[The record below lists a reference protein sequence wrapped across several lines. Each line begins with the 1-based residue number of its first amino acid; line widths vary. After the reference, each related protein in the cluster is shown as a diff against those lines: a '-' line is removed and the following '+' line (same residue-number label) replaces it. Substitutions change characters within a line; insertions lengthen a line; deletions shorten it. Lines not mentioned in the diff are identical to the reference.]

1 MSWGG
6 VSWGGVSWDVSW
18 RWCELE
24 WVGVVWVEMWVG
36 VLWVGVMWVG
46 VVWVV
51 VLWVGVMLVGGGVSW
66 SGVSWDVS
74 WSVVSWGVK
83 RRGVKSRG
91 EWGNKL
97 SEEELCR
104 TLFWSCVYRTLL
116 WSPGEKRQT
125 VRRWLKSLPL
135 VQTARTMCGDA
146 RLTLLMYDSEIGGKP
161 TSSSAW
167 VKMLLL
173 LF

>member
-1 MSWGG
+1 MWVGGG
-6 VSWGGVSWDVSW
+6 VSWGGVSCGVVSW
-18 RWCELE
+18 IYVSWGWCELWWCE
-24 WVGVVWVEMWVG
+24 LACELGWCELGWCELGCELEVVWV
-36 VLWVGVMWVG
+36 
-46 VVWVV
+46 
-51 VLWVGVMLVGGGVSW
+51 GGSW

-135 VQTARTMCGDA
+135 VQTARTMCGGA